1 MSFLMFEVFQGP
13 GGSFRYI
20 LVFWA
25 VLKIYAKFWGK
36 RREILSLG
44 VYVKSFGGFLEKLLD
59 FL

>member
-1 MSFLMFEVFQGP
+1 MSFLMFEVFQGL

-20 LVFWA
+20 LSFWV

-36 RREILSLG
+36 RKETLSLG